1 MNAKLT
7 QTSVLLT
14 REWTLTASE
23 DPEHKIRHSECE
35 ADDGV
40 TEDNCQQKDYC
51 SSTCKYYHFRH
62 QVWYC
67 MKVNILMLV
76 QLLILM
82 RFHIKMSALTD
93 KVRKTFSS
101 CLHCLPLN
109 DA

>member
-51 SSTCKYYHFRH
+51 SSTCKYYF
-62 QVWYC
+62 
-67 MKVNILMLV
+67 ITSD
-76 QLLILM
+76 
-82 RFHIKMSALTD
+82 IKYLS
-93 KVRKTFSS
+93 KCGIV
-101 CLHCLPLN
+101 
-109 DA
+109 